1 MLEYFKR
8 IDELSAKSRKLP
20 MDACADMLTMREA
33 TRDIAV
39 ELSKE
44 LVDCRRRGKLS
55 ARSETLITKLDESI
69 ANVERT
75 LTYAILLYPTK

>member
-8 IDELSAKSRKLP
+8 IDQLATKSRKLP
-20 MDACADMLTMREA
+20 MDACADMLTMCEA
-33 TRDIAV
+33 SRDIAV

-69 ANVERT
+69 AHVERM
-75 LTYAILLYPTK
+75 LTYATLLYPTK

>member
-20 MDACADMLTMREA
+20 MDACADMLTMCEA

-69 ANVERT
+69 ANVERM
-75 LTYAILLYPTK
+75 LTYAILLYLTK

>member
-8 IDELSAKSRKLP
+8 IDELAAKSRKLP
-20 MDACADMLTMREA
+20 MDACADMLTMCNA
-33 TRDIAV
+33 VHDIAV

-44 LVDCRRRGKLS
+44 MVDCRRRGRPS
-55 ARSETLITKLDESI
+55 ARSETLVKRLDDAI
-69 ANVERT
+69 VNVEQM